1 MIIQN
6 KFKYLIPEE
15 NRVTTPAGRHYTY
28 FGEKLPSVTT
38 ILQATQDYG
47 KTLGLE
53 RWRQNVGDKRA
64 DEIRDNAAKRGTIM
78 HRILEGVI
86 TGKPHMDLSDMGQEA
101 GTMAQALIDEGLLKP
116 LTELWGT
123 EMMLCY
129 DYLYAGAADVIGIY
143 DGRESV
149 LDFKQANKPKTKSM
163 VKDYYVQ
170 AAAYA
175 MAHNL
180 MHGTKIQ
187 QGVILVS
194 VEGGEVQ
201 RFIVKDKQF
210 QGFMWEFLRRVDR
223 YHSI

>member
-1 MIIQN
+1 MIN
-6 KFKYLIPEE
+6 KFKYMSPDDH
-15 NRVTTPAGRHYTY
+15 RVTTPTSRHYTY

-38 ILQATQDYG
+38 IIGATQDYG
-47 KTLGLE
+47 KTLGLA
-53 RWRQNVGDKRA
+53 RWRQNIGDKKA

-86 TGKPHMDLSDMGQEA
+86 TNKPHQDLSDMGQEA
-101 GTMAQALIDEGLLKP
+101 GTMAQALVDDGLLEA
-116 LTELWGT
+116 LTEVWGT

-129 DYLYAGAADVIGIY
+129 DYLYAGAADVVGIY
-143 DGRESV
+143 EGRESI
-149 LDFKQANKPKTKSM
+149 LDFKQANKRKTPAL

-180 MHGTKIQ
+180 QYRTKIQ
-187 QGVILVS
+187 QAVILVS

-201 RFIVKDKQF
+201 KFICKDKEF
-210 QGFMWEFLRRVDR
+210 QGFMWEFLRRVGE

>member
-1 MIIQN
+1 MS
-6 KFKYLIPEE
+6 KFKYLIPED
-15 NRVTTPAGRHYTY
+15 NRVTTANGRHYTY

-38 ILQATQDYG
+38 ILAATQDYG
-47 KTLGLE
+47 KTLALD
-53 RWRQNVGDKRA
+53 RWRQNIGDKKA

-86 TGKPHMDLSDMGQEA
+86 IGKPHMDLSDMGQEA

-187 QGVILVS
+187 QAVILVS
-194 VEGGEVQ
+194 VRGGEVQ
-201 RFIVKDKQF
+201 RFIAKDKEL
-210 QGFMWEFLRRVDR
+210 QGFMWEFLRRVGQF
-223 YHSI
+223 HSI